1 MAKEMTSELRY
12 KDGTP
17 MRKYNSPKL
26 QAIEMENKQTA
37 VEWLIKQVESPNW
50 LNIHAWHK
58 KEVFEHGK
66 RIEKQNKI
74 DFLVWIKENRW
85 HVYKNG
91 KWFTTTDQP
100 YIDGEPRKTYT
111 EEQVIQKYEQDRKE
125 NNN

>member
-1 MAKEMTSELRY
+1 MAEQTAMQQLIKWMIDKSEVIPFDQGSCY
-12 KDGTP
+12 DK
-17 MRKYNSPKL
+17 
-26 QAIEMENKQTA
+26 AIELLQT
-37 VEWLIKQVESPNW
+37 
-50 LNIHAWHK
+50 
-58 KEVFEHGK
+58 
-66 RIEKQNKI
+66 EKQDRIN
-74 DFLVWIKENRW
+74 FLVWLKENRW